1 MVCIAIKHVTY
12 ITGVLH
18 RVIMYATWLLEHT
31 QFLKIIRI
39 SANEIKR
46 KLVLS
51 LRERGI
57 RKRFFAIICLL
68 NNALKTVSFNPLF

>member
-1 MVCIAIKHVTY
+1 MFIEMLAFRLVCIAIKNVTY

-18 RVIMYATWLLEHT
+18 RVIMYATWLLQHT

-51 LRERGI
+51 LRE
-57 RKRFFAIICLL
+57 
-68 NNALKTVSFNPLF
+68 